1 MHNVHGEVVSSQRRQ
16 RKANAARL
24 AVAEKIVAQLRQAAI
39 VAGAEREQRYI
50 LTAGIFEKRLPLFCQ
65 KLWRFCSYRSVNMSG
80 LAEAAAANAAAE
92 QLEVHSV
99 VNDLG

>member
-1 MHNVHGEVVSSQRRQ
+1 MEGFRVLEIKKSVFENNDREAD
-16 RKANAARL
+16 K
-24 AVAEKIVAQLRQAAI
+24 LRQAAI

>member
-1 MHNVHGEVVSSQRRQ
+1 MSWAAGVFKQR
-16 RKANAARL
+16 L
-24 AVAEKIVAQLRQAAI
+24 SL
-39 VAGAEREQRYI
+39 
-50 LTAGIFEKRLPLFCQ
+50 LCQ
-65 KLWRFCSYRSVNMSG
+65 KLGRFGSYGSVNMSG